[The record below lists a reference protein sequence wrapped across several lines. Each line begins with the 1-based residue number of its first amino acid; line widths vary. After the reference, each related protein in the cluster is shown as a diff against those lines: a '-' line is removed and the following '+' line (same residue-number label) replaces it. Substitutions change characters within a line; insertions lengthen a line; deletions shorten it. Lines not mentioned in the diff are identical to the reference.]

1 MIFSLASDI
10 GKVRKNNED
19 FIDSQIIY
27 KDDDTKIGIFAL
39 ADGMGGHNKGE
50 VASAMAVNGIIEF
63 LSQNLSQSGNI
74 KIDYFDDI
82 IKQAYNHVNLKI
94 YEKSKEDESFNGM
107 GTTLVTVVIY
117 NEDMY
122 VANVGDSR
130 CYILREDDLKRI
142 TVDHTVVE
150 DLVRMNIISEEEAMT
165 HPIRNHITRA
175 MGTDEMVIVDIFR
188 EKLKPQDKILMATD
202 GLTGYVLDDKIK
214 ELLKKDED
222 LDVVTKN
229 LINFAN
235 EVSGKDNTSV
245 ILIQKS

>member
-1 MIFSLASDI
+1 MSSL
-10 GKVRKNNED
+10 
-19 FIDSQIIY
+19 
-27 KDDDTKIGIFAL
+27 
-39 ADGMGGHNKGE
+39 
-50 VASAMAVNGIIEF
+50 EF
-63 LSQNLSQSGNI
+63 
-74 KIDYFDDI
+74 
-82 IKQAYNHVNLKI
+82 
-94 YEKSKEDESFNGM
+94 EGM
-107 GTTLVTVVIY
+107 GTTLVIAIIY
-117 NEDMY
+117 KNNLY

-130 CYILREDDLKRI
+130 CYLLNENGFNKI
-142 TVDHTVVE
+142 TIDHSVVE
-150 DLVRMNIISEEEAMT
+150 ELVKANIITEEEAKT
-165 HPIRNHITRA
+165 HPRRNHITRA